1 MVNYLGETGG
11 ETLLLEGLVVGVRV
25 VGKGVDADAAAGR
38 EDSRHLDVLGVH
50 KADKVVEDDVDAVL
64 VEIAVVAER
73 EQIEFQRLGLHHA
86 LARDVGD
93 DDGRKVRLPCFWA
106 ERGELGTMESDEIL
120 VFGVLVDESLKHF
133 GGVIRRILGTVRAEK
148 ADALQFIRCSHA
160 VFSFL
165 EGLRRAQG
173 DSLGSCGLTVEE
185 KQ

>member
-1 MVNYLGETGG
+1 MVNNLCETGG
-11 ETLLLEGLVVGVRV
+11 KTLLLEGLVVSIRV
-25 VGKGVDADAAAGR
+25 VGKGVDTDAAAGR
-38 EDSRHLDVLGVH
+38 EDTRHLDVLGVH
-50 KADKVVEDDVDAVL
+50 EADKVVEDDVDAVL

-93 DDGRKVRLPCFWA
+93 DDSRKVRLPCFGA

-133 GGVIRRILGTVRAEK
+133 GGVVRRILGTVCAEK

-165 EGLRRAQG
+165 EGRRRAQG
-173 DSLGSCGLTVEE
+173 EHRGSCGFMVEE

>member
-1 MVNYLGETGG
+1 MVSI
-11 ETLLLEGLVVGVRV
+11 RV
-25 VGKGVDADAAAGR
+25 VGKGVDTDAAAGR
-38 EDSRHLDVLGVH
+38 EDTRHLDVLGVH
-50 KADKVVEDDVDAVL
+50 EADKVVEDDVDAVL

-93 DDGRKVRLPCFWA
+93 DDGRKVRLPCLGA

-133 GGVIRRILGTVRAEK
+133 GGVVRRILGTVCAEK

-165 EGLRRAQG
+165 EGRRRAQG
-173 DSLGSCGLTVEE
+173 EHRGSCGFMVEE

>member
-1 MVNYLGETGG
+1 MVNYLCETGG

-25 VGKGVDADAAAGR
+25 VGKGVDTDAAAGR
-38 EDSRHLDVLGVH
+38 EDTRDLDVLGVH
-50 KADKVVEDDVDAVL
+50 EADQVVEDDVDAVL

-73 EQIEFQRLGLHHA
+73 EQIEFQRLGLHHV
-86 LARDVGD
+86 LARNVGD
-93 DDGRKVRLPCFWA
+93 DDGRKVRLPRFGA

-120 VFGVLVDESLKHF
+120 VFRVLVDESLKHF
-133 GGVIRRILGTVRAEK
+133 GGVVRRILGTVRAEK

-165 EGLRRAQG
+165 EELRRAQG
-173 DSLGSCGLTVEE
+173 DSLGSCGFMVEE